1 MQMTDYDEDKKLS
14 KKEYYKRLKI
24 SREILWSAK
33 PDYVINSLNELPKII
48 YHLNNHN

>member
-1 MQMTDYDEDKKLS
+1 MVNSEDKKLS
-14 KKEYYKRLKI
+14 KEEYVERLKI
-24 SREILWSAK
+24 SREELWKAN